1 MDYRPVLYS
10 QRLWPKA
17 QVLDHDVRG
26 QSVARGQGVLQV
38 LQCCELKVVVGF
50 GCWTFKGFFT
60 LQDETRVNEKF
71 ENASRI
77 GIPIEI
83 KSVQTSFL
91 IEHLANHGPIIMLTN
106 ASLLHCDLCKANKL
120 SLELR

>member
-1 MDYRPVLYS
+1 M
-10 QRLWPKA
+10 
-17 QVLDHDVRG
+17 
-26 QSVARGQGVLQV
+26 